1 LPEAR
6 DPVAVAIAAAA
17 QAMGI
22 ACTSDGERSLPE
34 NEPSSTAREYLQEA
48 NRECNES
55 SVTIQ
60 RAREEI
66 VSGALRVKYEIA
78 AHSQFLIKAVRKRQV
93 ELMKS
98 VDCIEEQQHTRLHYL
113 QQLMHRSD
121 NELDILFQALS
132 RPGIDQSIDFN
143 VGCRGAV
150 KRSAELLSSG
160 LSFLLPSC
168 VRMLL
173 CAR

>member
-1 LPEAR
+1 MFRFGFSHEQGHVLPRHPPPSPPREPTPPLPLLPEAR
-6 DPVAVAIAAAA
+6 DPDPVAVAMAAAA

-22 ACTSDGERSLPE
+22 TSPERVLPE
-34 NEPSSTAREYLQEA
+34 TEASAAREYLQEA

-55 SVTIQ
+55 AVTIQ

-113 QQLMHRSD
+113 QQV
-121 NELDILFQALS
+121 S
-132 RPGIDQSIDFN
+132 R
-143 VGCRGAV
+143 
-150 KRSAELLSSG
+150 G
-160 LSFLLPSC
+160 LSVS
-168 VRMLL
+168 VG
-173 CAR
+173 